1 MFRLRYIILF
11 LCCFRAPAG
20 TCRVAD
26 TLRLPAALERKAAAL
41 QKENDLAGWLY
52 LQMDYAAESP
62 AERLALLMGLQ
73 QRAWR
78 VPQHEAEYS
87 AWLDMLTYQ
96 GYYQMF
102 TGNILPSIAAYEAA
116 YRFYNEQKITGT
128 DILEYILKPLG
139 NNYTRLG
146 DYERAAFIQ
155 ERSLEIARQQDDAQ
169 QVASVYSNLAVTSL
183 MQERFDLARSYAFAG
198 LRQAPENSS
207 IAGLLHSSLAE
218 IYIRKEIPDSA
229 AMHAALGMR
238 ILQRPEVLV
247 TENAGYWLASVLQAN
262 GDVAMLHKQYKEA
275 GSWYVRSL
283 AALDRFY
290 PGARNR
296 EKARVL
302 VKQGKAMLLSRQ
314 ADGGPA
320 LSGHEPVKQ
329 GTNTATRSGILLFD
343 RALQYMLPGHTT
355 GWPAKDR
362 LYGDFSIADAIEGR
376 ADALA
381 QAGRLEEALEGYLL
395 IFDIETTLRREF
407 FSRATRLQHQRQ
419 SHALAE
425 KAMNT
430 AYLLWEKDHQETYA
444 LAMLHI
450 MEKSKAQ
457 VLLQEQLF
465 NMQQGRLGL
474 KDSLLDKQQQ
484 LQQALAYYD
493 REAALSG
500 KKNPARDALAY
511 DLSQLQGQIRKKYP
525 DYFEAPAMTDLNPVK
540 EIPAGLTVKSLFS
553 GEHHLY
559 IMDLAQSGIRSI
571 RRLSDGK
578 DKQLFLRNFV
588 TRYFHNG
595 PAAMQNAPADYY
607 REAYRIYSW
616 LWQDSIASRYL
627 LIPDGWF
634 GYLPFD
640 ALITD
645 STYKRN
651 TAQWPFLLK
660 RTVTSLA
667 YSLQTYLQQSPAAGK
682 GPEKLRGFFI
692 SAQNLPAVEEEYKAV
707 KKAAGGFY
715 FKDQQATLAA
725 FREQLGNGG
734 ILHLSTHAS
743 LEGDQQLPAIQ
754 LADGPFYLFELY
766 ARKFRPGLI
775 VLSACRTGQGMM
787 AEGEGIISLARE
799 FTTSG
804 ATGIVAG
811 LWNLHDA
818 TAASLTGDFYNQ
830 LRNAADPAMALHHAK
845 QQWLLNEKAGQQLK
859 LPYYWAAMTYIGHPQ
874 TVLPENPPGNKM
886 WYVLAAM
893 GFLLVGIVF
902 WLGRRFFLSS
912 RYRRGKNTFHE
923 TE

>member
-1 MFRLRYIILF
+1 MVRLRYIILF
-11 LCCFRAPAG
+11 LCCFIAPAG
-20 TCRVAD
+20 ICQVAD
-26 TLRLPAALERKAAAL
+26 TSRLPAEQERKAAAL
-41 QKENDLAGWLY
+41 QKENNLAEWLY
-52 LQMDYAAESP
+52 LQMDYAADAP
-62 AERLALLMGLQ
+62 AERLALLMELP

-78 VPQHEAEYS
+78 SPQHEAEHS

-96 GYYQMF
+96 GYYQMI
-102 TGNILPSIAAYEAA
+102 TGNILPSITAYEAA
-116 YRFYNEQKITGT
+116 YRYHKEHKLTET

-155 ERSLEIARQQDDAQ
+155 ERSLEIARQQNDAQ
-169 QVASVYSNLAVTSL
+169 QAASVYSNLAVTSL
-183 MQERFDLARSYAFAG
+183 MQERFDLAGSYAFAG
-198 LRQAPENSS
+198 LRLAAANSN

-218 IYIRKEIPDSA
+218 IYIRKEMPDSA

-238 ILQRPEVLV
+238 ILQRPEILQM
-247 TENAGYWLASVLQAN
+247 ENAGYWLASVLQAN
-262 GDVAMLHKQYKEA
+262 GDVAMLRKQYDEA
-275 GSWYVRSL
+275 GTWYVRSL

-302 VKQGKAMLLSRQ
+302 VKQGKATLFSRKR
-314 ADGGPA
+314 AG
-320 LSGHEPVKQ
+320 S
-329 GTNTATRSGILLFD
+329 NTLPFD
-343 RALQYMLPGHTT
+343 RALQYMLPGHTA

-362 LYGDFSIADAIEGR
+362 LYGDFTIADAIEGR
-376 ADALA
+376 ADALV
-381 QAGRLEEALEGYLL
+381 QAGRLEEALNGYLL
-395 IFDIETTLRREF
+395 IFDIEATLRREF

-425 KAMNT
+425 KAMNA
-430 AYLLWEKDHQETYA
+430 AYLLWEQDERDADA
-444 LAMLHI
+444 LTMLHI

-465 NMQQGRLGL
+465 NMQQGRLGM
-474 KDSLLDKQQQ
+474 KDSLLDNQQR

-493 REAALSG
+493 REAALTG

-511 DLSQLQGQIRKKYP
+511 DLSQLQARIRKKYP
-525 DYFEAPAMTDLNPVK
+525 DYFEAPAATEPEYRKN
-540 EIPAGLTVKSLFS
+540 IPAGLTVKSLFS
-553 GEHHLY
+553 GEDHLY
-559 IMDLAQSGIRSI
+559 ILDLAQSRVQV
-571 RRLSDGK
+571 RRLGDGRG
-578 DKQLFLRNFV
+578 KQLFLQNFV
-588 TRYFHNG
+588 TKYFHNG

-607 REAYRIYSW
+607 RDAYRIFSW
-616 LWQDSIASRYL
+616 LWKGSTDPRYL

-634 GYLPFD
+634 GYLQFYEM
-640 ALITD
+640 ITD
-645 STYKRN
+645 ITYKRN

-667 YSLQTYLQQSPAAGK
+667 YSLQTYLRQSPAAGK

-692 SAQNLPAVEEEYKAV
+692 SEQGLPAVEEEYKAV
-707 KKAAGGFY
+707 KQSAGGLY
-715 FKDQQATLAA
+715 FKDGKATLAA

-799 FTTSG
+799 FTASG

-830 LRNAADPAMALHHAK
+830 LRNAADPALALHHAK
-845 QQWLLNEKAGQQLK
+845 QQWLLNEKSGQQLK

-874 TVLPENPPGNKM
+874 TVLPEKPGRNKM
-886 WYVLAAM
+886 WYGWLAGA
-893 GFLLVGIVF
+893 LLAGVVI
-902 WLGRRFFLSS
+902 WLGRRFFLHPG
-912 RYRRGKNTFHE
+912 RKDTFHQPE
-923 TE
+923 

>member
-1 MFRLRYIILF
+1 MVRLRYIILF
-11 LCCFRAPAG
+11 LCCFHAPAG
-20 TCRVAD
+20 ICQVAD
-26 TLRLPAALERKAAAL
+26 TLRLPAQLERKAVAL
-41 QKENDLAGWLY
+41 RNENNLAEWLY
-52 LQMDYAAESP
+52 LQMDYAAEAP
-62 AERLALLMGLQ
+62 AERLALLMNLQ

-78 VPQHEAEYS
+78 APRNEAEHS

-96 GYYQMF
+96 GYYQMY

-116 YRFYNEQKITGT
+116 YRYYNEQKITET

-155 ERSLEIARQQDDAQ
+155 ERSLEIARQQNDVQ
-169 QVASVYSNLAVTSL
+169 QAASVYSNLAVTSL

-198 LRQAPENSS
+198 LRQAPANSS
-207 IAGLLHSSLAE
+207 VAGLLHSSLAE
-218 IYIRKEIPDSA
+218 IYIRKEMPDSA

-238 ILQRPEVLV
+238 ILQRPGILR
-247 TENAGYWLASVLQAN
+247 TENAGYWLASVLQAG
-262 GDVAMLHKQYKEA
+262 GDVAMLRKQYKEA
-275 GSWYVRSL
+275 GAWYVRSL

-302 VKQGKAMLLSRQ
+302 VKQGKAALLSRE
-314 ADGGPA
+314 ANVATGA
-320 LSGHEPVKQ
+320 LP
-329 GTNTATRSGILLFD
+329 FD
-343 RALQYMLPGHTT
+343 RALQYLLPGHTT
-355 GWPAKDR
+355 GWPSKNR
-362 LYGDFSIADAIEGR
+362 LYGDFTLADAIEGR

-381 QAGRLEEALEGYLL
+381 QAGRLEEALDGYLL
-395 IFDIETTLRREF
+395 IFDIEATLRREF

-425 KAMNT
+425 KAMNA
-430 AYLLWEKDHQETYA
+430 AYLLWEQDEHDVYA

-465 NMQQGRLGL
+465 NMQQGRLGM
-474 KDSLLDKQQQ
+474 KDSLLDQQQ
-484 LQQALAYYD
+484 RLQQALAYYD

-511 DLSQLQGQIRKKYP
+511 DLSQLQARIRKKYP
-525 DYFEAPAMTDLNPVK
+525 DYFEAPAATAPEPGK
-540 EIPAGLTVKSLFS
+540 KIPAGLTVKSLFS
-553 GEHHLY
+553 GDDHLY
-559 IMDLAQSGIRSI
+559 VMDLTQSGIQV
-571 RRLSDGK
+571 RRLNDGRG
-578 DKQLFLRNFV
+578 KQLFLQHFV
-588 TRYFHNG
+588 TKYFHNG

-607 REAYRIYSW
+607 RDAYRIYSW
-616 LWQDSIASRYL
+616 LWKDSIASRYL

-667 YSLQTYLQQSPAAGK
+667 YSLQTYMQQSPAAGK

-692 SAQNLPAVEEEYKAV
+692 SAQGLPAVEEEYKAV
-707 KKAAGGFY
+707 KQAAGGLY
-715 FKDQQATLAA
+715 FKDGNATLAA

-799 FTTSG
+799 FTASG

-818 TAASLTGDFYNQ
+818 TAANLTGDFYSQ

-845 QQWLLNEKAGQQLK
+845 EQWLLNEEAGQQLK

-874 TVLPENPPGNKM
+874 TVLPEKPGRNKM
-886 WYVLAAM
+886 WYGWLAGA
-893 GFLLVGIVF
+893 LLAGAAI
-902 WLGRRFFLSS
+902 WLGRRRFFLHPG
-912 RYRRGKNTFHE
+912 RRGGKDPFHQAE
-923 TE
+923 